1 METTLTK
8 NSVVT
13 ETEIFCH
20 HCGDKCEE
28 VLKSFGHDFC
38 CQGCVTVYD
47 ILSSN
52 GMEKYYSLEKNL
64 PITPDENGN
73 VKLPELK
80 KGAWQIYLMWED
92 QKQQEYQMQWNI
104 FK

>member
-1 METTLTK
+1 
-8 NSVVT
+8 
-13 ETEIFCH
+13 
-20 HCGDKCEE
+20 
-28 VLKSFGHDFC
+28 
-38 CQGCVTVYD
+38 
-47 ILSSN
+47 
-52 GMEKYYSLEKNL
+52 MEKYYSLEKNL
-64 PITPDENGN
+64 PITPDENGT